1 VCGANI
7 LGRVC
12 RILWQQQIE
21 EEEEEE

>member
-12 RILWQQQIE
+12 RILWQQQNE